1 MTKPVAN
8 NTKPISS
15 QGTELEV
22 SLDDGTTYVKVP
34 ELEQV
39 PGLVFT
45 ANSVDNTPIDSLV
58 RSNTPTDRTLDSYE
72 LIMRRVASD
81 ATQDAIIAA
90 ARSDVESAKTLP
102 FRRTMRTGDVE
113 DFDLEL
119 HGHGFPES
127 AQGDSFQ
134 TAIVVGFPDA
144 GSVVYSKVA

>member
-45 ANSVDNTPIDSLV
+45 ANS
-58 RSNTPTDRTLDSYE
+58 
-72 LIMRRVASD
+72 
-81 ATQDAIIAA
+81 
-90 ARSDVESAKTLP
+90 
-102 FRRTMRTGDVE
+102 
-113 DFDLEL
+113 
-119 HGHGFPES
+119 
-127 AQGDSFQ
+127 
-134 TAIVVGFPDA
+134 
-144 GSVVYSKVA
+144 